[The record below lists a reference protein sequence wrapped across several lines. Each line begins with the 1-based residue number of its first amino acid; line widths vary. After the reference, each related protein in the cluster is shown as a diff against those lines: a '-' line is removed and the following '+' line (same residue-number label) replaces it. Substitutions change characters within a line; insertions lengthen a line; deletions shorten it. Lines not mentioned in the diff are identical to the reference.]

1 MYSNDCP
8 FHLFGTNNYM
18 ICYVTSLKTQPSY
31 QIQRHLVLALTGNM
45 SGLSTLTANR
55 SFSAVTS
62 NMTRLT
68 TVTADG
74 GIRALASNMSRLTAV
89 MANSLILA
97 ITSKVTHLSTVT
109 ANNMISIARTS
120 LASRTGTITSTVT
133 QASTIVT
140 SRLSLLSLSRL

>member
-55 SFSAVTS
+55 SFSAVT
-62 NMTRLT
+62 
-68 TVTADG
+68 
-74 GIRALASNMSRLTAV
+74 SNMSRLTAV